1 MNSNHDKILTF
12 VCDVTYGEEMTLLQL
27 VGDFVL
33 FLRIEPRISFR
44 SFSIDF
50 GKDRAASSIKNN
62 FFLNSLSVVII
73 N

>member
-1 MNSNHDKILTF
+1 M
-12 VCDVTYGEEMTLLQL
+12 YGEVVTLLQL

-33 FLRIEPRISFR
+33 FVRIEPWIGFE

-50 GKDRAASSIKNN
+50 GKDRAAPNMKNN
-62 FFLNSLSVVII
+62 LFLNSLWVVII